1 MRSVCRWGAI
11 AKRPGV
17 ARLALATL
25 IACAAISWA
34 IGDARAEDE
43 VSKGETDK
51 PDAGATETD
60 AAPAKPV
67 RLEDTARKRAT
78 LETAA
83 YTDSNNVSVL
93 TPSVG
98 FGIENVA
105 GGAALRGSYLVDVVS
120 AASPDIVST
129 ASRRWSEVRQAGTLN
144 AAYKPR
150 DLGLNVAASFS
161 NEPDYLS
168 YGGGGG
174 INHDFDEK
182 NLTLSFGFGFSR
194 DTIGR
199 HGTPFSVF
207 SREVNRGSFQGG
219 AAWVVNPSTL
229 ASLSLDVVV
238 ENGDQSKPYRYIPM
252 FTPADAAQAQR
263 GASLDWVTSHRLPE
277 RPLEQLPL
285 NRSRFAL
292 STRLAHRFEISTLK
306 LDERVYLDSWGLFG
320 STSDARWIFDVGK
333 RFGIGPHGRFH
344 VQNAVSFWQRAYVA
358 TPAPLW
364 NLPEFRTGDR
374 ELGPLWTATGGLAT
388 AVYLGGSSEPST
400 WALRLQVDG
409 MYTSFLDDL
418 YVTSR
423 TGVIGTLSVEAE
435 L

>member
-1 MRSVCRWGAI
+1 MRGAH
-11 AKRPGV
+11 AKRYGTVCPSAVVVMLFSGAFASV
-17 ARLALATL
+17 SADVGA
-25 IACAAISWA
+25 
-34 IGDARAEDE
+34 DE
-43 VSKGETDK
+43 A
-51 PDAGATETD
+51 DAGA
-60 AAPAKPV
+60 AAPK
-67 RLEDTARKRAT
+67 LEDTARKRAT

-98 FGIENVA
+98 FGVENVA
-105 GGAALRGSYLVDVVS
+105 TGAAVKGSYLVDVVS

-129 ASRRWSEVRQAGTLN
+129 ASRRWTEVRHAGSL
-144 AAYKPR
+144 AAQYKPR
-150 DLGLNVAASFS
+150 DFGLTAAASFS

-168 YGGGGG
+168 YGGGAGL
-174 INHDFDEK
+174 NHDFDEK
-182 NLTLSFGFGFSR
+182 NWTLSFGFGFSR

-207 SREVNRGSFQGG
+207 SRELDRGSFQAG

-229 ASLSLDVVV
+229 ASLSLDVVI

-252 FTPADAAQAQR
+252 FTPTNAAGAQK
-263 GASLDWVTSHRLPE
+263 GASLGWVTSHRLPE
-277 RPLEQLPL
+277 KPLEQLPL
-285 NRSRFAL
+285 TRRRIAL
-292 STRLAHRFEISTLK
+292 SSRLAHRFDGSTLK
-306 LDERVYLDSWGLFG
+306 LDERLYLDTWGLFG
-320 STSDARWIFDVGK
+320 STTDVRWIFDAGK
-333 RFGIGPHGRFH
+333 RFNLGPHGRFH

-358 TPAPLW
+358 TPAPIW

-374 ELGPLWTATGGLAT
+374 EMGPLFTATGGLAM
-388 AVYLGGSSEPST
+388 AVFLGGSSEPST
-400 WALRLQVDG
+400 WALKLQVDG

-418 YVTSR
+418 FVTSR